1 MLTHRPFS
9 HSLHTI
15 AGSGCHPEWGS
26 RLSNTL
32 RPHQLT
38 LNAEPGTPQGCRGNA
53 SDLSFTVG
61 KLKVAKLPLEKHHAE
76 TSISFCEASAMLQ
89 TATRTATRYLT
100 YYSDGVVLWWDNIG
114 PSQYL
119 MLLIGVLVTGYWML
133 RSDPMKTL

>member
-1 MLTHRPFS
+1 
-9 HSLHTI
+9 
-15 AGSGCHPEWGS
+15 
-26 RLSNTL
+26 
-32 RPHQLT
+32 
-38 LNAEPGTPQGCRGNA
+38 
-53 SDLSFTVG
+53 
-61 KLKVAKLPLEKHHAE
+61 
-76 TSISFCEASAMLQ
+76 MLQ